1 MPGDTLD
8 ADDIATIRDHSARS
22 RMTLALVRTREA
34 PQQLRRM
41 LDSVSD
47 ACGLPLVRTIFS
59 PLSDF
64 GFAEFNSDGKM
75 LVMLFIGG
83 SRTELVS
90 VSETD
95 EVFLQDLE
103 DSVSSSNFQSSSIR
117 DGL

>member
-1 MPGDTLD
+1 MPDD
-8 ADDIATIRDHSARS
+8 ALSAEDLAAIGAHAERFS
-22 RMTLALVRTREA
+22 MTLALVRTPEA
-34 PQQLRRM
+34 PQQLRDM
-41 LDSVSD
+41 FAVVSR

-103 DSVSSSNFQSSSIR
+103 DAVSSSNIQSSSIR

>member
-1 MPGDTLD
+1 MHGDSL
-8 ADDIATIRDHSARS
+8 SAESLAKIGEHTERF
-22 RMTLALVRTREA
+22 RMTLALVRTPEA
-34 PQQLRRM
+34 PQQLR
-41 LDSVSD
+41 DTFAAVSR

-75 LVMLFIGG
+75 LVMLLIGG
-83 SRTELVS
+83 PRTELVS

-95 EVFLQDLE
+95 NVFVQDLE
-103 DSVSSSNFQSSSIR
+103 DAVSSSNIQSSSIR

>member
-1 MPGDTLD
+1 MPGDTLSP
-8 ADDIATIRDHSARS
+8 AALATIRDHSDRS
-22 RMTLALVRTREA
+22 HMTLALVRTREA
-34 PQQLRRM
+34 PQQLSQL
-41 LDSVSD
+41 LDGVSS
-47 ACGLPLVRTIFS
+47 CNLPLVRTIFS

-83 SRTELVS
+83 ARTELVS

-103 DSVSSSNFQSSSIR
+103 DAVSSSNFQSSSIR